1 MNMTAKDFVMTSM
14 NKNSTF
20 GIQGYELVRTRTN
33 FDKDGIS
40 RRINPG
46 DNIPN
51 SKKTFVDDITR
62 ITSLV
67 PGSKYKI
74 SYDWSGRGIDGSNT
88 LRPDF
93 SKEFR
98 HTMAT
103 DIERKAEKD
112 QFAEPCTYSPRHKLV
127 QKSLKGCYVLNEHR

>member
-1 MNMTAKDFVMTSM
+1 MNMTAKDFVLTSM

-20 GIQGYELVRTRTN
+20 GIQGYELVRTRTK

-51 SKKTFVDDITR
+51 SKKTFVDDIQR

-74 SYDWSGRGIDGSNT
+74 SYDWSGRGIDGS
-88 LRPDF
+88 
-93 SKEFR
+93 
-98 HTMAT
+98 
-103 DIERKAEKD
+103 
-112 QFAEPCTYSPRHKLV
+112 
-127 QKSLKGCYVLNEHR
+127 

>member
-1 MNMTAKDFVMTSM
+1 MTAKDFVMTSM

-20 GIQGYELVRTRTN
+20 GVPGYDPLRTRTN

-40 RRINPG
+40 RKINPG

-51 SKKTFVDDITR
+51 SKKTFVDDI
-62 ITSLV
+62 IKGTSFV
-67 PGSKYKI
+67 PAAKYQI
-74 SYDWSGRGIDGSNT
+74 SYDWDGRGIDGTKT
-88 LRPDF
+88 LKPDF

-103 DIERKAEKD
+103 DIERKAEKNPY
-112 QFAEPCTYSPRHKLV
+112 AEPCTYSPSHK
-127 QKSLKGCYVLNEHR
+127 

>member
-20 GIQGYELVRTRTN
+20 GIEGYELVRTRTK

-46 DNIPN
+46 DMVAN
-51 SKKTFVDDITR
+51 SKKTFVDDIIKVTG
-62 ITSLV
+62 LV
-67 PGSKYKI
+67 PAAKYKI
-74 SYDWSGRGIDGSNT
+74 SYDWTGRGPDGTKT

-103 DIERKAEKD
+103 
-112 QFAEPCTYSPRHKLV
+112 
-127 QKSLKGCYVLNEHR
+127 